1 MMVKLMTFK
10 NMKKQIE
17 KKPEK
22 LARVMKFNAPKQRN
36 SGRNIHPCRV
46 CGKTEGVISK
56 YGLSYCRQCFR
67 ETASKLGFKKY
78 N

>member
-1 MMVKLMTFK
+1 MTFK
-10 NMKKQIE
+10 NMKKQVE
-17 KKPEK
+17 GKPEK

-36 SGRNIHPCRV
+36 SGRAIHACRI
-46 CGKTEGVISK
+46 CGKTEGVTSK

-67 ETASKLGFKKY
+67 EVAENLGFKKF